1 MIRRLA
7 PDEALERAHNAYRKA
22 TYSPVPRID
31 VLREIR
37 NARWEAEKA
46 EREQAEK
53 AQQVERAHVVE
64 TRNME
69 IVRRESA
76 AFYAERFPQQMT
88 LFSFLLG
95 ETA

>member
-1 MIRRLA
+1 MMKKPT
-7 PDEALERAHNAYRKA
+7 PDEALERARELYRKA

-31 VLREIR
+31 ILREIR
-37 NARWEAEKA
+37 NSRREAEKA
-46 EREQAEK
+46 EREQTEK
-53 AQQVERAHVVE
+53 AQQAERAHVVE